1 MEKPLSINR
10 RKNDRVDRSRDQTF
24 SRRENDRRLYLYA
37 LYVTFS
43 NERFDVNNPTRPL
56 LRYRFSAVNR
66 VDGKGSALL
75 ITLPRQC
82 RKTCRCSFLPF
93 NPAPAF
99 PTNTNRV
106 ERIKHDLHFSSIDP
120 FTLLAT
126 KNSRRHRIIYHDFF
140 SFKRRN
146 DPIPPW
152 TNNYHYFRTY
162 RTKPIC
168 RDQLITMRA

>member
-43 NERFDVNNPTRPL
+43 SERFDVNNPTRPL

-106 ERIKHDLHFSSIDP
+106 ERIKHVHRSPLFVDRSIHFACDEKFASTPDYLP
-120 FTLLAT
+120 
-126 KNSRRHRIIYHDFF
+126 RFF
-140 SFKRRN
+140 F
-146 DPIPPW
+146 
-152 TNNYHYFRTY
+152 F
-162 RTKPIC
+162 
-168 RDQLITMRA
+168 